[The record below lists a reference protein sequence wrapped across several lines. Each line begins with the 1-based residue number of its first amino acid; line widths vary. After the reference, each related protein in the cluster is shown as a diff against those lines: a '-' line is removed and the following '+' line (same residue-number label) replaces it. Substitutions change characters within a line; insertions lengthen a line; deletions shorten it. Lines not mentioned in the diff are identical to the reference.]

1 MIIYK
6 ASRVFLLNDA
16 LMNSTHNFFVEVV
29 CDKNI
34 ILS

>member
-1 MIIYK
+1 
-6 ASRVFLLNDA
+6 LLNDA

-34 ILS
+34 IVPCWS